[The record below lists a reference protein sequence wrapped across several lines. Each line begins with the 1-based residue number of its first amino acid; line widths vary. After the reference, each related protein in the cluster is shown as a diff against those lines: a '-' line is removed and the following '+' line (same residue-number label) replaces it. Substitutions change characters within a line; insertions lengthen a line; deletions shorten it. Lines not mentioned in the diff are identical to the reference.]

1 MYSNPI
7 PSQSTEVAPAVLASL
22 AQESD
27 PEPVAGNQ
35 VDTTLKAET
44 ILIEE
49 FKHASAS
56 AHDARQGRAN
66 LFYVYILGVGALVT
80 FAGALFQLYSSAQN
94 YVLLVLAL
102 TIAALL
108 GGALSFAFY
117 VKSLDLRHEY
127 AEHMATMAVVKEF
140 YIRELA
146 GAMPRLAQAFRVR
159 LDDAGDA
166 LAGGTL
172 ALEGAM
178 VLLGSFFFGEAAREG
193 YNLWVTF
200 STGRIVSAEASA
212 QGRLVGLLVGAIAL
226 VAQVIFYYANALR
239 YARRTNPKHANPTA
253 RTQKSTRIPA

>member
-1 MYSNPI
+1 MNNNPI
-7 PSQSTEVAPAVLASL
+7 PSQGTEIAPAVMASL
-22 AQESD
+22 SEESD
-27 PEPVAGNQ
+27 LESVAGTQ
-35 VDTTLKAET
+35 IDTTLKAET

-102 TIAALL
+102 TVAALL
-108 GGALSFAFY
+108 GGALSFAIY

-146 GAMPRLAQAFRVR
+146 DAMPRLAQAFRVR
-159 LDDAGDA
+159 LEDAGDA
-166 LAGGTL
+166 PAGGTM

-200 STGRIVSAEASA
+200 SSGHIVSAEASA
-212 QGRLVGLLVGAIAL
+212 QGRIVGLLVGVIAL
-226 VAQVIFYYANALR
+226 VAQVVYYYANKLR
-239 YARRTNPKHANPTA
+239 SARRAKPKHAKPTA
-253 RTQKSTRIPA
+253 RTHRSARVPG